1 MIIQFCGLSGAGKT
15 TVANLA
21 KERLERNN
29 KSVEVIDGDEYR
41 ETLCKGLGYSKED
54 RQENLRRMAFVAAQ
68 LSKHGVICLIASI
81 NPFNETRK
89 EISDK
94 YPNVKL
100 VHVDCS
106 LSVLAKRDT
115 KNLYRK
121 ALLPD
126 GHPEKI
132 HNLTGVNDPFD
143 IPVHPDLYI
152 NTTDNSPEDCAR
164 QLISFIDTNFSKPNY
179 QSHGFVFKVNAKA
192 V

>member
-29 KSVEVIDGDEYR
+29 KSVAVIDGDEYR
-41 ETLCKGLGYSKED
+41 ETLCKGLGYSKQD

-68 LSKHGVICLIASI
+68 LSKYGVICLISSI

-106 LSVLAKRDT
+106 LSVLTKRDT

-143 IPVHPDLYI
+143 IPANPDLYI
-152 NTTDNSPEDCAR
+152 NTTDNSPEDCAQ
-164 QLISFIDTNFSKPNY
+164 QLVSFIDTNFSKPNY
-179 QSHGFVFKVNAKA
+179 RSHHFVFKVNAKA